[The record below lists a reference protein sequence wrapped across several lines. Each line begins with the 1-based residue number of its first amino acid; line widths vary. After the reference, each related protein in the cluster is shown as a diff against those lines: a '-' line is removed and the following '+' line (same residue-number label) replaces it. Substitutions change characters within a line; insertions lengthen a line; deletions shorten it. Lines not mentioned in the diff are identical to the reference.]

1 MRMFVLA
8 LALLP
13 AAANAGAPDPKP
25 RVQPAAPV
33 LSLSGRVCHNAGAEK
48 ASPDAKVV
56 KPRRL
61 AEEPAAEAYYT
72 VLRLENGC
80 DKPVLVRERRQAR

>member
-1 MRMFVLA
+1 MRMLVLA

-13 AAANAGAPDPKP
+13 AAANAGAPDPRP
-25 RVQPAAPV
+25 RAEPAAPV
-33 LSLSGRVCHNAGAEK
+33 LSPSGRICQNAGAQK
-48 ASPDAKVV
+48 ASPDARVV

-80 DKPVLVRERRQAR
+80 DKPMLVRERR